1 MDEKLVIKG
10 YEYAKEVY
18 AGRGVDVDKAIE
30 AMKGVPIS
38 MNCWQADDVLGFD
51 GDDTLSG
58 GIATTGNYPG
68 RARTADEL
76 RADADKAM
84 SMIPGEKKFN
94 LHASYANLNGRKIER
109 SEYTADLFSEWMDWA
124 KERGM
129 GLDFNPTYFS
139 HPMVKDG
146 FTLASPDKAVRDYWI
161 EHGKRCREIGEAFY
175 KTLGK
180 ECVINYWMPDGYK
193 DNPIDMAGPRARMV
207 ESLDAIFAGGNI
219 EGVKEAVESKL
230 FGLGVESY
238 TVGSHE
244 LMMGYAITRN
254 KLYCLDAGHFHPT
267 EVISN
272 KISSI
277 MQYMPELLLHVSRP
291 VRWDSDHV
299 VTMDDELMA
308 IMQQVVRNGYTQ
320 RVKIALD
327 FFDASINRLAAWIIG
342 TRNARKALLRA
353 NLENTA
359 ELKKLEL
366 DTDFTARLA
375 LTEEDKTLPFGAI
388 WDYYCLK
395 EGVPVGEDWLKEVR
409 DYEKN
414 VMSARG

>member
-1 MDEKLVIKG
+1 
-10 YEYAKEVY
+10 
-18 AGRGVDVDKAIE
+18 
-30 AMKGVPIS
+30 
-38 MNCWQADDVLGFD
+38 
-51 GDDTLSG
+51 
-58 GIATTGNYPG
+58 
-68 RARTADEL
+68 
-76 RADADKAM
+76 
-84 SMIPGEKKFN
+84 
-94 LHASYANLNGRKIER
+94 
-109 SEYTADLFSEWMDWA
+109 
-124 KERGM
+124 
-129 GLDFNPTYFS
+129 
-139 HPMVKDG
+139 
-146 FTLASPDKAVRDYWI
+146 
-161 EHGKRCREIGEAFY
+161 
-175 KTLGK
+175 
-180 ECVINYWMPDGYK
+180 MPDGYK

-219 EGVKEAVESKL
+219 EGVEEAVESKV

-238 TVGSHE
+238 TVGGHE

>member
-161 EHGKRCREIGEAFY
+161 EHGKRCREIGETFY

-219 EGVKEAVESKL
+219 EGVKEAVESKV

-395 EGVPVGEDWLKEVR
+395 EGVPVGDDWLKEVR

>member
-219 EGVKEAVESKL
+219 EGVKEAVESKV

-395 EGVPVGEDWLKEVR
+395 EGVPVGENWLKEVR

>member
-94 LHASYANLNGRKIER
+94 LHASYANLNGRKVER

-207 ESLDAIFAGGNI
+207 DSLDAIFAGGNI
-219 EGVKEAVESKL
+219 EGVKEAVESKV

-366 DTDFTARLA
+366 DADFTARLA

>member
-124 KERGM
+124 KGRGM

-219 EGVKEAVESKL
+219 EGVKEAVESKV

>member
-1 MDEKLVIKG
+1 MDEKLVLKG

-18 AGRGVDVDKAIE
+18 AGRGIDVEAAI
-30 AMKGVPIS
+30 AAARDVPIS

-51 GDDTLSG
+51 SSDSLSG

-68 RARTADEL
+68 SARTPDEL
-76 RADADKAM
+76 RADADVAM
-84 SMIPGEKKFN
+84 SMIPGRKKFN
-94 LHASYANLNGRKIER
+94 LHASYAELGGRKVER
-109 SEYTADLFSEWMDWA
+109 SEYTAELFSGWMDWA
-124 KERGM
+124 AERGM

-175 KTLGK
+175 KKLGE

-193 DNPIDMAGPRARMV
+193 DTPADMAAPRARMV

-219 EGVKEAVESKL
+219 EGVKEAVESKV
-230 FGLGVESY
+230 FGLGLESY

-244 LMMGYAITRN
+244 LMMGYALSRG

-277 MQYMPELLLHVSRP
+277 MQFMPEALLHVSRP

-299 VTMDDELMA
+299 VTLDDELMA
-308 IMQQVVRNGYTQ
+308 IMQQVVRGGYID

-353 NLENTA
+353 HLENTA
-359 ELKKLEL
+359 LLKQLEL
-366 DTDFTARLA
+366 AGDLTGRLA
-375 LTEEDKTLPFGAI
+375 LMEEDKTLPFGAV
-388 WDYYCLK
+388 WDYYCLS
-395 EGVPVGEDWLKEVR
+395 EGVPVGEEWLARVR
-409 DYEKN
+409 DYEKQ
-414 VMSARG
+414 VMLSR

>member
-124 KERGM
+124 NERGM

-146 FTLASPDKAVRDYWI
+146 FTLASHDKAVRDYWI

-219 EGVKEAVESKL
+219 EGVKEAVESKV

>member
-124 KERGM
+124 KERCM

-219 EGVKEAVESKL
+219 EGVKEAVESKV

>member
-219 EGVKEAVESKL
+219 EGVKEAVESKV

-366 DTDFTARLA
+366 DADFTARLA
-375 LTEEDKTLPFGAI
+375 FTEEDKTLPFGAI

>member
-84 SMIPGEKKFN
+84 STIPGEKKFN

-175 KTLGK
+175 KALGK

-219 EGVKEAVESKL
+219 EGVKEAVESKV

-366 DTDFTARLA
+366 DADFTARLA